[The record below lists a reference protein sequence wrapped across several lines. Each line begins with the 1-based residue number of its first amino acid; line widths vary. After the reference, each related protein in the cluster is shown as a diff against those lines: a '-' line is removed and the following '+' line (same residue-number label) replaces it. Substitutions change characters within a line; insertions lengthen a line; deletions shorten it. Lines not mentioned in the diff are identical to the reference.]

1 MPNKM
6 KEFRGMSEEQLT
18 LALKDTEK
26 HLFQLRFQSAT
37 DRLETPSE
45 IRKAK
50 RDIARIRT
58 LQREKELAELAA
70 LPPEQLATRIS
81 KLAATEKAN
90 APGKRSAH
98 RRGARLKRFY
108 VAKGGK
114 LPIAP
119 AAPAAPATP
128 APAGAG
134 AGAKPEAKKTEA
146 KKDTKKTEP
155 AKGSGK

>member
-1 MPNKM
+1 MPNRM

-45 IRKAK
+45 IRKAR
-50 RDIARIRT
+50 RDIARIKT
-58 LQREKELAELAA
+58 LQREKELAELEA
-70 LPPEQLATRIS
+70 LPAEQLGTRIAG
-81 KLAATEKAN
+81 LAAKEAAN
-90 APGKRSAH
+90 APGKRTAH

-108 VAKGGK
+108 LAKGGT
-114 LPIAP
+114 LPLAP
-119 AAPAAPATP
+119 AAPPAAPQATAV
-128 APAGAG
+128 APA
-134 AGAKPEAKKTEA
+134 AKTEPKKADAKK
-146 KKDTKKTEP
+146 P